1 MSPNM
6 SPKMNPVLKRH
17 LTIPATAAAVA
28 LTLSACGNDAEDPEP
43 TATMTSAPSS
53 SASPTTTAPT
63 TTSATESATSSSTT
77 SATSASA
84 SSSTSK
90 STATSATSTAKEEN
104 STLDE
109 VAEHFAT
116 LAPASFFV
124 QLDECTEGGI
134 NGAYNCSGREIGQ
147 FQFFDSEA
155 KAASTTQLLTQ
166 LRSSRVVEDENDRI
180 VGWSVLANSAIITVV
195 DNNTGQVMQQ
205 LISTDDVDPRTRI
218 YELGL
223 AQQTG
228 EVSTPGTTAA
238 TKSAE
243 AETEAEAEETA
254 SN

>member
-1 MSPNM
+1 MSRNM
-6 SPKMNPVLKRH
+6 RTVLKRH

-43 TATMTSAPSS
+43 ASSTTSAASS
-53 SASPTTTAPT
+53 SASTTTTAPT
-63 TTSATESATSSSTT
+63 TTSPTESATSSATT
-77 SATSASA
+77 SATASASASA

-116 LAPASFFV
+116 LAPASFFA
-124 QLDECTEGGI
+124 QLDECTEGGFD
-134 NGAYNCSGREIGQ
+134 GAYNCSGREIGQ
-147 FQFFDSEA
+147 FQFFDSES

-228 EVSTPGTTAA
+228 EVSTPGTTTA

>member
-1 MSPNM
+1 MA
-6 SPKMNPVLKRH
+6 PV
-17 LTIPATAAAVA
+17 
-28 LTLSACGNDAEDPEP
+28 
-43 TATMTSAPSS
+43 
-53 SASPTTTAPT
+53 
-63 TTSATESATSSSTT
+63 
-77 SATSASA
+77 
-84 SSSTSK
+84 
-90 STATSATSTAKEEN
+90 
-104 STLDE
+104 
-109 VAEHFAT
+109 
-116 LAPASFFV
+116 SFFA
-124 QLDECTEGGI
+124 QLDECTEGGFD
-134 NGAYNCSGREIGQ
+134 GAYNCSGREIGQ
-147 FQFFDSEA
+147 FQFFDSES

-195 DNNTGQVMQQ
+195 DNKTGQVMQQ

-228 EVSTPGTTAA
+228 EVSTPGTTTA

>member
-1 MSPNM
+1 MSRNM
-6 SPKMNPVLKRH
+6 RTVLKRH

-43 TATMTSAPSS
+43 ASSTTSAATS
-53 SASPTTTAPT
+53 SASTTTTAPT
-63 TTSATESATSSSTT
+63 TTSATESATSSATT
-77 SATSASA
+77 SATASASASA

-90 STATSATSTAKEEN
+90 STATSTTSMAKEEN

-116 LAPASFFV
+116 LAPASFFA
-124 QLDECTEGGI
+124 QLDECTEGGFD
-134 NGAYNCSGREIGQ
+134 GAYNCSGREIGQ
-147 FQFFDSEA
+147 FQFFDSES

-195 DNNTGQVMQQ
+195 DNKTGQVMQQ

-228 EVSTPGTTAA
+228 EVPTPGTTTA

>member
-1 MSPNM
+1 MSRNM
-6 SPKMNPVLKRH
+6 RTVLKRH

-43 TATMTSAPSS
+43 ASSTTSAASS
-53 SASPTTTAPT
+53 SASTTTTAPT
-63 TTSATESATSSSTT
+63 TTSATESATSSATT
-77 SATSASA
+77 SATASASASA

-116 LAPASFFV
+116 LAPASFFA
-124 QLDECTEGGI
+124 QLDECTEGGF

-147 FQFFDSEA
+147 FQFFDSES

-195 DNNTGQVMQQ
+195 DNKTGQVMQQ

-228 EVSTPGTTAA
+228 EVSTPGTTTA

>member
-1 MSPNM
+1 MSRNM
-6 SPKMNPVLKRH
+6 RTVLKRH

-43 TATMTSAPSS
+43 ASSTTSAASS
-53 SASPTTTAPT
+53 SASTTTTAPT
-63 TTSATESATSSSTT
+63 TTSATESATSSATT
-77 SATSASA
+77 SATTASSASA

-116 LAPASFFV
+116 LAPASFFA
-124 QLDECTEGGI
+124 QLDECTEGGFD
-134 NGAYNCSGREIGQ
+134 GAYNCSGREIGQ
-147 FQFFDSEA
+147 FQFFDSES

-195 DNNTGQVMQQ
+195 DNKTGQVMQQ

-228 EVSTPGTTAA
+228 EVPTPGTTTA

>member
-1 MSPNM
+1 MSRNM
-6 SPKMNPVLKRH
+6 RTVLKRH

-43 TATMTSAPSS
+43 ASSTTSAASS
-53 SASPTTTAPT
+53 SASTTTTAPT
-63 TTSATESATSSSTT
+63 TTSATSSATT
-77 SATSASA
+77 SATTASSASA

-116 LAPASFFV
+116 LAPASFFA
-124 QLDECTEGGI
+124 QLDECTEGGFD
-134 NGAYNCSGREIGQ
+134 GAYNCSGREIGQ
-147 FQFFDSEA
+147 FQFFDSES

-205 LISTDDVDPRTRI
+205 LISTDDVDPRTLI

-228 EVSTPGTTAA
+228 EVSTPGTTTA

>member
-1 MSPNM
+1 MSRNM
-6 SPKMNPVLKRH
+6 RTVLKRH

-43 TATMTSAPSS
+43 ASSTTSAATS
-53 SASPTTTAPT
+53 SASTTTTAPT
-63 TTSATESATSSSTT
+63 TTSATESATSSATT
-77 SATSASA
+77 SATASASASA

-116 LAPASFFV
+116 LAPASFFA
-124 QLDECTEGGI
+124 QLDECTEGGFD
-134 NGAYNCSGREIGQ
+134 GAYNCSGREIGQ
-147 FQFFDSEA
+147 FQFFDSES

-195 DNNTGQVMQQ
+195 DNKTGQVMQQ

-228 EVSTPGTTAA
+228 EVSTPGTTTA

>member
-1 MSPNM
+1 MSRNM
-6 SPKMNPVLKRH
+6 RTVLKRH

-43 TATMTSAPSS
+43 ASSTTSAATS
-53 SASPTTTAPT
+53 SASTTTTAPT
-63 TTSATESATSSSTT
+63 TTSATESATSSATT
-77 SATSASA
+77 SATTASSASA

-90 STATSATSTAKEEN
+90 STATSTTSTAKEEN

-116 LAPASFFV
+116 LAPASFFA
-124 QLDECTEGGI
+124 QLDECTEGGFD
-134 NGAYNCSGREIGQ
+134 GAYNCSGREIGQ
-147 FQFFDSEA
+147 FQFFDSES

-195 DNNTGQVMQQ
+195 DNKTGQVMQQ

-228 EVSTPGTTAA
+228 EVSTPGTTTA

>member
-1 MSPNM
+1 MSRNM
-6 SPKMNPVLKRH
+6 RTVLKRH

-43 TATMTSAPSS
+43 ASSTTSAASS
-53 SASPTTTAPT
+53 SASTTTTAPT
-63 TTSATESATSSSTT
+63 TTSATESATSSATT
-77 SATSASA
+77 SATASASASA

-116 LAPASFFV
+116 LAPASFFA
-124 QLDECTEGGI
+124 QLDECTEGGFD
-134 NGAYNCSGREIGQ
+134 GAYNCSGREIGQ
-147 FQFFDSEA
+147 FQFFDSES

-205 LISTDDVDPRTRI
+205 LISTDDVDPRTLI

-228 EVSTPGTTAA
+228 EVSTPGTTTA

>member
-1 MSPNM
+1 MSRNM
-6 SPKMNPVLKRH
+6 RTVLKRH

-43 TATMTSAPSS
+43 ASSTTSAASS
-53 SASPTTTAPT
+53 SASTTTTAPT
-63 TTSATESATSSSTT
+63 TTSATESATSSATT
-77 SATSASA
+77 SATASASASA

-116 LAPASFFV
+116 LAPASFFA
-124 QLDECTEGGI
+124 QLDECTEGGF

-147 FQFFDSEA
+147 FQFFDSES

-228 EVSTPGTTAA
+228 EVSTPGTTTA

-243 AETEAEAEETA
+243 AETETEAEETA

>member
-1 MSPNM
+1 MSRNM
-6 SPKMNPVLKRH
+6 RTVLKRH

-43 TATMTSAPSS
+43 ASSTTSAASS
-53 SASPTTTAPT
+53 SASTTTTAPT
-63 TTSATESATSSSTT
+63 TTSATESATSSATT
-77 SATSASA
+77 SATASASASA

-116 LAPASFFV
+116 LAPASFFA
-124 QLDECTEGGI
+124 QLDECTEGGFD
-134 NGAYNCSGREIGQ
+134 GAYNCSGREIGQ
-147 FQFFDSEA
+147 FQFFDSES

-195 DNNTGQVMQQ
+195 DNKTGQVMQQ

-228 EVSTPGTTAA
+228 EVPTPGTTTA

>member
-1 MSPNM
+1 MSRNM
-6 SPKMNPVLKRH
+6 RTVLKRH

-43 TATMTSAPSS
+43 ASSTTSAASS
-53 SASPTTTAPT
+53 SASTTTTAPT
-63 TTSATESATSSSTT
+63 TTSATESATSSATT
-77 SATSASA
+77 SATASASASA

-116 LAPASFFV
+116 LAPASFFA
-124 QLDECTEGGI
+124 QLDECTEGGFD
-134 NGAYNCSGREIGQ
+134 GAYNCSGREIGQ
-147 FQFFDSEA
+147 FQFFDSES

-205 LISTDDVDPRTRI
+205 LISTDDVDPRTLI

-223 AQQTG
+223 AEQTG
-228 EVSTPGTTAA
+228 EVSTPGTTSA
-238 TKSAE
+238 TKSE
-243 AETEAEAEETA
+243 EAEAAEG
-254 SN
+254 

>member
-1 MSPNM
+1 MSRNM
-6 SPKMNPVLKRH
+6 RTVLKRH

-43 TATMTSAPSS
+43 ASSTTSAATS
-53 SASPTTTAPT
+53 SASTTTTAPT
-63 TTSATESATSSSTT
+63 TTSATESATSSATT
-77 SATSASA
+77 SATASASASA

-116 LAPASFFV
+116 LAPASFFA
-124 QLDECTEGGI
+124 QLDECTEGGFD
-134 NGAYNCSGREIGQ
+134 GAYNCSGREIGQ
-147 FQFFDSEA
+147 FQFFDSES

-195 DNNTGQVMQQ
+195 DNKTGQVMQQ

-228 EVSTPGTTAA
+228 EVPTPGTTTA

>member
-1 MSPNM
+1 MSRNM
-6 SPKMNPVLKRH
+6 RTVLKRH

-43 TATMTSAPSS
+43 ASSTTSAASS
-53 SASPTTTAPT
+53 SASTTTTAPT
-63 TTSATESATSSSTT
+63 TTSATESATSSATT
-77 SATSASA
+77 SATASASASA

-90 STATSATSTAKEEN
+90 STATSTTSMAKEEN

-116 LAPASFFV
+116 LAPASFFA
-124 QLDECTEGGI
+124 QLDECTEGGFD
-134 NGAYNCSGREIGQ
+134 GAYNCSGREIGQ
-147 FQFFDSEA
+147 FQFFDSES

-195 DNNTGQVMQQ
+195 DNKTGQVMQQ

-228 EVSTPGTTAA
+228 EVPTPGTTTA

>member
-1 MSPNM
+1 MSRNM
-6 SPKMNPVLKRH
+6 RTVLKRH

-43 TATMTSAPSS
+43 ASSTTSAASS
-53 SASPTTTAPT
+53 SASTTTTAPT
-63 TTSATESATSSSTT
+63 TTSATESATSSATT
-77 SATSASA
+77 SATASASASA

-109 VAEHFAT
+109 VAKHFAT
-116 LAPASFFV
+116 LAPASFFA
-124 QLDECTEGGI
+124 QLDECTEGGF

-147 FQFFDSEA
+147 FQFFDSES

-195 DNNTGQVMQQ
+195 DNKTGQVMQQ

-228 EVSTPGTTAA
+228 EVSTPGTTTA

>member
-1 MSPNM
+1 MSRNM
-6 SPKMNPVLKRH
+6 RTVLKRH
-17 LTIPATAAAVA
+17 LTIPAIAAAVA

-43 TATMTSAPSS
+43 ASSTTSAASS
-53 SASPTTTAPT
+53 SASTTTTAPT
-63 TTSATESATSSSTT
+63 TTSATESATSSATT
-77 SATSASA
+77 SATASASASA

-116 LAPASFFV
+116 LAPASFFA
-124 QLDECTEGGI
+124 QLDECTEGGFD
-134 NGAYNCSGREIGQ
+134 GAYNCSGREIGQ
-147 FQFFDSEA
+147 FQFFDSES

-195 DNNTGQVMQQ
+195 DNKTGQVMQQ

-228 EVSTPGTTAA
+228 EVSTPGTTTA

>member
-1 MSPNM
+1 MSRNM
-6 SPKMNPVLKRH
+6 RTVLKRH

-43 TATMTSAPSS
+43 ASSTTSAASS
-53 SASPTTTAPT
+53 SASTTTTAPT
-63 TTSATESATSSSTT
+63 TTSATESATSSATT
-77 SATSASA
+77 SATTASSASA

-116 LAPASFFV
+116 LAPASFFA
-124 QLDECTEGGI
+124 QLDECTEGGFD
-134 NGAYNCSGREIGQ
+134 GAYNCSGREIGQ
-147 FQFFDSEA
+147 FQFFDSES

-195 DNNTGQVMQQ
+195 DNKTGQVMQQ

-228 EVSTPGTTAA
+228 EVSTPGTTTA

>member
-1 MSPNM
+1 MSRNM
-6 SPKMNPVLKRH
+6 KTVLKRH
-17 LTIPATAAAVA
+17 LTIPATAAALA

-43 TATMTSAPSS
+43 TPTTSATSS
-53 SASPTTTAPT
+53 SASTTTMAQT
-63 TTSATESATSSSTT
+63 TTSATSATDAATSS
-77 SATSASA
+77 ATASA

-90 STATSATSTAKEEN
+90 STATSTTSTAKEAKEEN

-116 LAPASFFV
+116 LAPASFFA
-124 QLDECTEGGI
+124 QLDECTEGGFD
-134 NGAYNCSGREIGQ
+134 GAYNCSGREIGQ
-147 FQFFDSEA
+147 FQFFDSES

-205 LISTDDVDPRTRI
+205 LISTDDVDPRTLI

-223 AQQTG
+223 AEQTG
-228 EVSTPGTTAA
+228 EVSTPGTTSA

>member
-1 MSPNM
+1 MSRNM
-6 SPKMNPVLKRH
+6 RTVLKRH

-43 TATMTSAPSS
+43 ASSTTSAATS
-53 SASPTTTAPT
+53 SASTTTTAPT
-63 TTSATESATSSSTT
+63 TTSATESATSSATT
-77 SATSASA
+77 SATASASASA

-90 STATSATSTAKEEN
+90 STATSTTSMAKEEN

-116 LAPASFFV
+116 LAPASFFA
-124 QLDECTEGGI
+124 QLDECTEGGFD
-134 NGAYNCSGREIGQ
+134 GAYNCSGREIGQ
-147 FQFFDSEA
+147 FQFFDSES

-195 DNNTGQVMQQ
+195 DNKTGQVMQQ

-228 EVSTPGTTAA
+228 EVSTPGTTTA

>member
-1 MSPNM
+1 MSRNM
-6 SPKMNPVLKRH
+6 RTVLKRH

-43 TATMTSAPSS
+43 ASSTTSAASS
-53 SASPTTTAPT
+53 SASTTTTAPT
-63 TTSATESATSSSTT
+63 TTSATESATSSATT
-77 SATSASA
+77 SATASASASA

-116 LAPASFFV
+116 LAPASFFA
-124 QLDECTEGGI
+124 QLDECTEGGF

-147 FQFFDSEA
+147 FQFFDSES

-228 EVSTPGTTAA
+228 EVSTPGTTTA

>member
-1 MSPNM
+1 MSRNM
-6 SPKMNPVLKRH
+6 RTVLKRH

-43 TATMTSAPSS
+43 ASSTTSAASS
-53 SASPTTTAPT
+53 SASTTTTAPT
-63 TTSATESATSSSTT
+63 TTSATASATSSATT
-77 SATSASA
+77 SATASASA

-116 LAPASFFV
+116 LAPASFFA
-124 QLDECTEGGI
+124 QLDECTEGGFD
-134 NGAYNCSGREIGQ
+134 GAYNCSGREIGQ
-147 FQFFDSEA
+147 FQFFDSES

-205 LISTDDVDPRTRI
+205 LISTDDVDPRTLI

-228 EVSTPGTTAA
+228 EVSTPGTTTA

>member
-1 MSPNM
+1 MSRNM
-6 SPKMNPVLKRH
+6 RTVLKRH

-43 TATMTSAPSS
+43 ASSTTSAASS
-53 SASPTTTAPT
+53 SASTTTTAPT
-63 TTSATESATSSSTT
+63 TTSATESATSSATT
-77 SATSASA
+77 SATASASASA

-116 LAPASFFV
+116 LAPASFFA
-124 QLDECTEGGI
+124 QLDECTEGGFD
-134 NGAYNCSGREIGQ
+134 GAYNCSGREIGQ
-147 FQFFDSEA
+147 FQFFDSES

-195 DNNTGQVMQQ
+195 DNKTGQVMQQ

-228 EVSTPGTTAA
+228 EVSTPGTTTA

>member
-1 MSPNM
+1 MRT
-6 SPKMNPVLKRH
+6 VLKRH

-43 TATMTSAPSS
+43 ASSTTSAASS
-53 SASPTTTAPT
+53 SASTTTTAPT
-63 TTSATESATSSSTT
+63 TTSPTESATSSATT
-77 SATSASA
+77 SATASASASA

-116 LAPASFFV
+116 LAPASFFA
-124 QLDECTEGGI
+124 QLDECTEGGFD
-134 NGAYNCSGREIGQ
+134 GAYNCSGREIGQ
-147 FQFFDSEA
+147 FQFFDSES

-228 EVSTPGTTAA
+228 EVSTPGTTTA

>member
-1 MSPNM
+1 MSRNM
-6 SPKMNPVLKRH
+6 RTVLKRH

-43 TATMTSAPSS
+43 ASSTTSAASS
-53 SASPTTTAPT
+53 SASTTTTAPT
-63 TTSATESATSSSTT
+63 TTSATESATSSATT
-77 SATSASA
+77 SATASASASA

-116 LAPASFFV
+116 LAPASFFA
-124 QLDECTEGGI
+124 QLDECTEGGFD
-134 NGAYNCSGREIGQ
+134 GAYNCSGREIGQ
-147 FQFFDSEA
+147 FQFFDSES

-205 LISTDDVDPRTRI
+205 LISTDDVDPRTLI

>member
-1 MSPNM
+1 MSRNM
-6 SPKMNPVLKRH
+6 RTVLKRH

-43 TATMTSAPSS
+43 ASSTTSAASS
-53 SASPTTTAPT
+53 SASTTTTAPT
-63 TTSATESATSSSTT
+63 TTSATSATSSATT
-77 SATSASA
+77 SATASASASA

-90 STATSATSTAKEEN
+90 STATSTTSTAKEEN

-116 LAPASFFV
+116 LAPASFFA
-124 QLDECTEGGI
+124 QLDECTEGGF

-147 FQFFDSEA
+147 FQFFDSES

-195 DNNTGQVMQQ
+195 DNKTGQVMQQ
-205 LISTDDVDPRTRI
+205 LISTDDADPRTRI

-228 EVSTPGTTAA
+228 EVSTPGTTTA

>member
-1 MSPNM
+1 MSRNM
-6 SPKMNPVLKRH
+6 RTVLKRH

-43 TATMTSAPSS
+43 ASSTTSAASS
-53 SASPTTTAPT
+53 SASTTTTAPT
-63 TTSATESATSSSTT
+63 TTSATESATSSATT
-77 SATSASA
+77 SATASASASA

-90 STATSATSTAKEEN
+90 STATSTTSTAKEEN

-116 LAPASFFV
+116 LAPASFFA
-124 QLDECTEGGI
+124 QLDECTEGVFD
-134 NGAYNCSGREIGQ
+134 GAYNCSGREIGQ
-147 FQFFDSEA
+147 FQFFDSES

-195 DNNTGQVMQQ
+195 DNKTGQVMQQ

-228 EVSTPGTTAA
+228 EVSTPGTTTA

>member
-1 MSPNM
+1 MRT
-6 SPKMNPVLKRH
+6 VLKRH

-43 TATMTSAPSS
+43 ASSTTSAATS
-53 SASPTTTAPT
+53 SASTTTTAPT
-63 TTSATESATSSSTT
+63 TTSATESATSSATT
-77 SATSASA
+77 SATASASASA

-90 STATSATSTAKEEN
+90 STATSTTSTAKEEN

-116 LAPASFFV
+116 LAPVSFFA
-124 QLDECTEGGI
+124 QLDECTEGGFD
-134 NGAYNCSGREIGQ
+134 GAYNCSGREIGQ
-147 FQFFDSEA
+147 FQFFDSES

-195 DNNTGQVMQQ
+195 DNKTGQVMQQ

-228 EVSTPGTTAA
+228 EVSTPGTTTA